1 MKTAL
6 LDLASQVN
14 ILAID
19 SERHM
24 ALVIDEDGGEFEVSL
39 DRLDDIED
47 EILDLSP
54 LERWEE
60 KTSQQTLDLWKLPT
74 SSLSL

>member
-6 LDLASQVN
+6 LDFAQNVN

-39 DRLDDIED
+39 DRLDNVED

-54 LERWEE
+54 LER
-60 KTSQQTLDLWKLPT
+60 
-74 SSLSL
+74 